1 MGLLDGIKKT
11 NRKGVFYKEHP
22 TRRHG
27 VVRDRLLIL
36 RFTIGGKTYLETYG
50 YTSEGKTEL
59 EAERKIT
66 DFRAN
71 YRAGSGPVCLADE
84 REIER
89 RTTAEEEARQRREI
103 TVEQLISHFI
113 EDHGKRKKR
122 SWKEDERALRKDLEP
137 WANWL
142 VKDVTRRDAKALL
155 DAIDRRGA
163 PVQAFNVL
171 CKARKMWN
179 MAIKWEYAESN
190 PFALLEAPR
199 PYVPRDRV
207 LTDDEIM
214 VMWAALDRREGLSMS
229 DEMSRALRLIL
240 ATGQRPGEVIGMHSR
255 EIDGEWWTIPPERS
269 KNKNAHRVYLTDLAL
284 GLIGDPPA
292 DGYIFPSPKPAE
304 KPIDVKHIDVSAMAM
319 SLRRNILGADPGY
332 PVKGEAGR
340 NKKQAAKKTENP
352 PPINRIG
359 IEFFRPHDLRRT
371 VVTGMAKLKIPRESR
386 ERVVNHSVG
395 RLEKTYNLY
404 DFDDEKRVALTRWAE
419 HLDKIIHGKSAAK
432 VVNLD
437 DRR

>member
-1 MGLLDGIKKT
+1 MALFDGLKKT
-11 NRKGVFYKEHP
+11 KRPGVFFKEHP
-22 TRRHG
+22 TRKESKTSRLP
-27 VVRDRLLIL
+27 DRLLIL
-36 RFTIGGKTYLETYG
+36 RYTIGGKTYIETFG

-59 EAERKIT
+59 DAETKIT
-66 DFRAN
+66 EFRKN
-71 YRAGSGPVCLADE
+71 YRAGKGPVCLADE

-89 RTTAEEEARQRREI
+89 RATAEEEARQRREI

-122 SWKEDERALRKDLEP
+122 SWQEDERALRKDLEP
-137 WANWL
+137 WANWR
-142 VKDVTRRDAKALL
+142 VKDVTRRDAKGLL

-179 MAIKWEYAESN
+179 MAIKWEYADSN
-190 PFALLEAPR
+190 PFALLDAPR

-207 LTDDEIM
+207 LTDDEIRTA
-214 VMWAALDRREGLSMS
+214 WNALESREGLSMS
-229 DEMSRALRLIL
+229 DEMSRALRLVL
-240 ATGQRPGEVIGMHSR
+240 VTGQRPGEVIGVHSR
-255 EIDGEWWTIPPERS
+255 EIDGRWWTIPPERS
-269 KNKNAHRVYLTDLAL
+269 KNKNAHRVYLTDMAL
-284 GLIGDPPA
+284 DLIGAIPN
-292 DGYIFPSPKPAE
+292 DGYIFPSPKNTTQPIAE
-304 KPIDVKHIDVSAMAM
+304 NAMAL
-319 SLRRNILGADPGY
+319 SLRRNILAADPGY

-340 NKKQAAKKTENP
+340 NKKQAAKKAENP
-352 PPINRIG
+352 PPANRIG
-359 IEFFRPHDLRRT
+359 VEHFRPHDLRRT
-371 VVTGMAKLKIPRESR
+371 VVTGMARLRIPRESR

-419 HLDKIIHGKSAAK
+419 YLQEITHGKSAAK
-432 VVNLD
+432 VVNLA